1 MTIKRKLIKPQPEGE
16 EARKKIMEF
25 LEERIKKI
33 DPVSFQELA
42 DHLGCSKSV
51 IFFHLDRL
59 EREGKIRREKE
70 KARVIEVVGEEE

>member
-25 LEERIKKI
+25 LEERTKKI
-33 DPVSFQELA
+33 APVSFQELA

>member
-16 EARKKIMEF
+16 EARKKIMEY
-25 LEERIKKI
+25 LNRNIKI
-33 DPVSFQELA
+33 VSPVSMQELA

-51 IFFHLDRL
+51 VFFHLDRL

-70 KARVIEVVGEEE
+70 KARVIEVVVEEK

>member
-33 DPVSFQELA
+33 APVSFQELA